1 MISIQTICIAGCG
14 VMGRQVAWACAR
26 AGIRTILFDRDARIA
41 NSAADRI
48 REWLADAMESPG
60 EIIVA
65 ESLRTAVAEAD
76 LIFENIFEDIAIKQ
90 ALYRQIEAL
99 DNGRKLIGSNA
110 SSLSWTSLASGL
122 RWPSRF
128 FLLNFSGPRHSRL
141 AEYMEGPATA
151 PAVREAV
158 IQWTQRIDIIAV
170 PVRKDSPGYA
180 QNRIWRAIKK
190 EALRLVDQGYSTPD
204 DIDRGF
210 ILSFGVRHGPFA
222 IMDMVGLQT
231 VLRIEQRY
239 HDLSGDPADA
249 PPKLLFRLVEAGR
262 FGVATGSGFYDYPDP
277 RYEQQGW
284 LEGKTGQKDF

>member
-48 REWLADAMESPG
+48 REWLADATESPG

-158 IQWTQRIDIIAV
+158 IQWMQRIDIIAV

-204 DIDRGF
+204 DIDRGVHP
-210 ILSFGVRHGPFA
+210 LLRCPARPLCNHGHGGPANRAAHRAA
-222 IMDMVGLQT
+222 I
-231 VLRIEQRY
+231 
-239 HDLSGDPADA
+239 P
-249 PPKLLFRLVEAGR
+249 
-262 FGVATGSGFYDYPDP
+262 
-277 RYEQQGW
+277 
-284 LEGKTGQKDF
+284 